1 VISPSHGPDDNAFAL
16 SWAAVTGA
24 AARFDG
30 YAPLNEQ
37 ATLDLAAGCRTPLL
51 LRSGDAIAGPVVGAL
66 VLGAGELDLVVHPAF
81 RRRGHAT
88 AALTEIFGDPARAAE
103 VPAGL
108 TAWAH
113 GDHPAARA
121 LAARFGFDAVRRLL
135 QLELALDAAAP
146 PASAVATGTTTMAA
160 DGIVIT
166 AFDPDTDADAWIALN
181 ARTFATHPEQGGIT
195 AADLADRMDEGWF
208 DAGDFLVAR
217 HGAALVGYNWLKIE
231 PTPPAPFRSR
241 LTGGTV
247 TLDRKGAEGEV
258 YVVGVSPEWSGH
270 GLGRRLMTAGLERLR
285 QRGVTR
291 ATLYVEADNAPAV
304 RLYRSL
310 GFTDRTV
317 DVQYRRRTR

>member
-1 VISPSHGPDDNAFAL
+1 MIRPSHGPDDSSFAL
-16 SWAAVTGA
+16 SWAAVTDA
-24 AARFDG
+24 AARVDG

-37 ATLDLAAGCRTPLL
+37 TTLDVAAGRRTPLL
-51 LRSGDAIAGPVVGAL
+51 LRDGEAIGDPVVGAL
-66 VLGAGELDLVVHPAF
+66 VLGAGELDLVVHPDV
-81 RRRGHAT
+81 RRNGHAT
-88 AALTEIFGDPARAAE
+88 AALTELFGDPAYAAD
-103 VPAGL
+103 VPDGL

-121 LAARFGFDAVRRLL
+121 LAQRFGFDAVRRLL
-135 QLELALDAAAP
+135 QLELTLDAAAP
-146 PASAVATGTTTMAA
+146 PASAVATTTEAAVTAA

-166 AFDPDTDADAWIALN
+166 AFDSDTDADAWIALN

-195 AADLADRMDEGWF
+195 AADLADRMDEDWF

-231 PTPPAPFRSR
+231 PGA
-241 LTGGTV
+241 
-247 TLDRKGAEGEV
+247 AEGEV

-285 QRGVTR
+285 LRGVTS
-291 ATLYVEADNAPAV
+291 ATLYVEGDNVPAV

-310 GFTDRTV
+310 GFTDRAV

>member
-1 VISPSHGPDDNAFAL
+1 VISPSHGPDDSSFAL
-16 SWAAVTGA
+16 SWAAVTDA
-24 AARFDG
+24 AARVDG

-37 ATLDLAAGCRTPLL
+37 ATLDVAAGRRTPLL
-51 LRSGDAIAGPVVGAL
+51 LRDGDAIVAPVVGAL
-66 VLGAGELDLVVHPAF
+66 VIGAGELDLVVHPDV
-81 RRRGHAT
+81 RRHGHAT
-88 AALTEIFGDPARAAE
+88 AALTELFGDPAYAAD
-103 VPAGL
+103 VPDGL

-121 LAARFGFDAVRRLL
+121 LAERFGFDAVRRLL
-135 QLELALDAAAP
+135 QLELTLDAAAP
-146 PASAVATGTTTMAA
+146 PASAVATTTEAAVTAA

-195 AADLADRMDEGWF
+195 AADLADRMNEDWF

-217 HGAALVGYNWLKIE
+217 HGAALVGYNWLKVE
-231 PTPPAPFRSR
+231 PGA
-241 LTGGTV
+241 
-247 TLDRKGAEGEV
+247 AEGEV

-285 QRGVTR
+285 LRGVTS
-291 ATLYVEADNAPAV
+291 ATLYVEGDNVPAV

-310 GFTDRTV
+310 GFTDRAV